1 MVDMPTLQDRQR
13 IAAYGVARRGGDVL
27 LVRASA
33 DSGMPGTWWLP
44 GGGLW
49 FGETPQECV
58 VREFEEETG
67 LAVRVGDLF
76 EAVSDV
82 GVVVSEGVRL
92 HSVRL
97 IYDVEVGQG
106 TVVPEAAGST
116 DGVRWFPSSDLV
128 DLPLIG
134 WLHDLVATDLLSRPA
149 RAR

>member
-67 LAVRVGDLF
+67 LEARVGVLLD
-76 EAVSDV
+76 AVSDV
-82 GVVVSEGVRL
+82 GVVASEAVRL

-97 IYDVEVGQG
+97 IYEVDVAPGPA
-106 TVVPEAAGST
+106 VPEEAGST
-116 DGVRWFPSSDLV
+116 DGVRWVPHDELA

-134 WLHDLVATDLLSRPA
+134 WLQALNANGLLTPPA
-149 RAR
+149 